1 MPNPFSVAGLL
12 ILGGRVLSVSR
23 KDNQADLSLPGG
35 KVEPE
40 ESPEDALVREI
51 KEETGLEVLS
61 LQPVFE
67 GPDEVKGREPLPCRT
82 YRVLAWRGK
91 AKSLEG
97 AVVQWVPPERLL
109 EPNCSF
115 REDNR
120 ALFQSLER
128 DRLR

>member
-1 MPNPFSVAGLL
+1 MPPPFSVAGLL
-12 ILGGRVLSVSR
+12 ILGGRVLAVSR
-23 KDNQADLSLPGG
+23 KDNREDLSLPGG

-51 KEETGLEVLS
+51 REETGLEALS
-61 LQPVFE
+61 FRPVFE

-82 YRVLAWRGK
+82 YLVLAWRGK
-91 AKSLEG
+91 AQSLEG

-115 REDNR
+115 REYNQ
-120 ALFQSLER
+120 ALFQSIAK
-128 DRLR
+128 